1 MESKKY
7 LLNVEDGKKI
17 LKGLGVALG
26 GAAVTYLATI
36 VAQTDFGVYTPI
48 VVALASVAV
57 NALRKFLAG
66 PNID

>member
-7 LLNVEDGKKI
+7 SLNADDGKRI
-17 LKGLGVALG
+17 LKGLGVAVG

-66 PNID
+66 PAVD